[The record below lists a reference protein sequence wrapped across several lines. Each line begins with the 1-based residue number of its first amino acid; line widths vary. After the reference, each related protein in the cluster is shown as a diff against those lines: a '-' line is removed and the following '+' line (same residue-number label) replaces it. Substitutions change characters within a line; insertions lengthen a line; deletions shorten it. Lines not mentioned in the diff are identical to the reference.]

1 MADTR
6 HLVINLVWVEEG
18 EITVGATDSERW
30 KWEREDGAS
39 GADAKTLLWATLRR
53 EGDRLLAI
61 ERVEYFCHSED
72 SLREL
77 VLSGTEYMLDMA
89 RLIHEHKL
97 DQRQARAEL
106 FGRAFLNQ
114 TSDRDE

>member
-6 HLVINLVWVEEG
+6 HLVINLIWVEEE

-30 KWEREDGAS
+30 EWEKEDGAS

-53 EGDRLLAI
+53 EGDQLLAV
-61 ERVEYFCHSED
+61 ERVEYFCHPED
-72 SLREL
+72 SLRGL
-77 VLSGTEYMLDMA
+77 VLSGTEYVLDMA
-89 RLIHEHKL
+89 RHIHEHKL

-106 FGRAFLNQ
+106 FGRAFLDEA
-114 TSDRDE
+114 SDRDE